1 MQSIKSDDINKTGAD
16 DSQTPIMTNKKSGKK
31 RVELKLPTSDLSAF
45 QEDYIAQLEKK
56 KGITDMEDLQDVHW
70 LMKGEAGL
78 TFNTNIMRIALN
90 LHEEKIASIIVA
102 FYNSKVD
109 DEMVLRAVK
118 TQQISFL

>member
-56 KGITDMEDLQDVHW
+56 KGIADMEDLLDVHW

-102 FYNSKVD
+102 FYNSTVD

>member
-1 MQSIKSDDINKTGAD
+1 MQSMKSDDINKTGVD
-16 DSQTPIMTNKKSGKK
+16 DSQTPILTNKRSGKK
-31 RVELKLPTSDLSAF
+31 RVELKLPTSELSAF

-56 KGITDMEDLQDVHW
+56 RGITDMEDLQDVHW
-70 LMKGEAGL
+70 LMKEEAGL

-90 LHEEKIASIIVA
+90 LQEEKIASIIVA

>member
-1 MQSIKSDDINKTGAD
+1 MQSMKSDDINKTGVD
-16 DSQTPIMTNKKSGKK
+16 DSQTPILTNKRSGKK
-31 RVELKLPTSDLSAF
+31 RVELKLPTSELSAF

-56 KGITDMEDLQDVHW
+56 RGITDMEDLQDVHW
-70 LMKGEAGL
+70 LMKEEAGM

-90 LHEEKIASIIVA
+90 LQEEKIASIIVA

>member
-1 MQSIKSDDINKTGAD
+1 MQSIKSDDINKTGVD

-56 KGITDMEDLQDVHW
+56 KGIQDMEDLQDVHW